1 MTSLAIGWLAWRRSF
16 RCRFCVALYCSCLS
30 AAGTAHAEPGCN
42 IKDLLELPVDMRGL
56 SPFIS
61 AQINGHEAVM
71 LLDSGAFYSSIM
83 SEAAAKFGLKT
94 YPAPFSFIEGA
105 GPGSR
110 APVEAARADEFKL
123 GTATLKKVEFLVNK
137 GALLG
142 NIAGILGLNLL
153 RSMDVDYDL
162 ASGTVRFMQPVGCDN
177 TSLAYWKSAN
187 APSAIPMDRAQDTR
201 GNHYIVSVASLN
213 GVTLRVMFDTGS
225 AYSLLS
231 QDAARRAGVEPGGRN
246 VTSAGILGGVGSTR
260 IETWTGPFDQFS
272 IGNEEITHT
281 RLRFGKFSDLNMD
294 MILGA
299 DFFLSHRVYVAN
311 SQHKIYFTYNGGRV
325 FNLQVYSIPEPST
338 STPDADAALN
348 LTPTDPVAPLNS
360 ATPPVVGDDQALTAD
375 DFSRRGRASAA
386 RHEFDHAI
394 ADLTRAIVLDPTQA
408 TYLNERA
415 LIYQRAYRDDLALAD
430 FDASLKLKPDDT
442 DVLLARANLRVRV
455 GDQAGA
461 TADLEAISNAAPR
474 DADVHLWVA
483 ETYSNMNLL
492 AAAGPEYDL
501 WIPAH
506 KADRRLGMALN
517 GRAWIRALLNEQL
530 GEALE
535 DCNAALRLAP
545 HSRQYLDTR
554 GMVRLRQGDYKDSL
568 VDYNQAIAIGPGAA
582 WSFYGRGI
590 DKIRLGKVPE
600 GQADIEAATKLYAD
614 IAKEAAK
621 YGIAP

>member
-1 MTSLAIGWLAWRRSF
+1 MKTFPLGWLAWQRLSRR
-16 RCRFCVALYCSCLS
+16 RCYAALFYLCLS
-30 AAGTAHAEPGCN
+30 AAATVHAEPRCN

-56 SPFIS
+56 SPFVS

-71 LLDSGAFYSSIM
+71 LLDSGAFYSSIR
-83 SEAAAKFGLKT
+83 SDAATKFGLKT
-94 YPAPFSFIEGA
+94 YPAPFSFVGGA

-110 APVEAARADEFKL
+110 AAVEAARADEFKL
-123 GTATLKKVEFLVNK
+123 GTATLKNMEFLVSK
-137 GALLG
+137 GALVG
-142 NIAGILGLNLL
+142 NIAGILGQNLL

-162 ASGTVRFMQPVGCDN
+162 ATGTVRFMQPVGCDN

-187 APSAIPMDRAQDTR
+187 GPSVIPMDRAQDTM
-201 GNHYIVSVASLN
+201 GNHYIVSVASVN

-231 QDAARRAGVEPGGRN
+231 EDAARRAGVEPGGRN

-260 IETWTGPFDQFS
+260 IETWTGLFEQFS
-272 IGNEEITHT
+272 IGNENITHT
-281 RLRFGKFSDLNMD
+281 RLRFGKFADLNVG

-311 SQHKIYFTYNGGRV
+311 GQHKIYFTYNGGRV

-338 STPDADAALN
+338 GAPDADAALS

-360 ATPPVVGDDQALTAD
+360 ATPPVVGDDQPLTAD

-408 TYLNERA
+408 SYLNERA
-415 LIYQRAYRDDLALAD
+415 LLYQQAYRNDLALAD
-430 FDASLKLKPDDT
+430 FDASLKLKADDT
-442 DVLLARANLRVRV
+442 DVLLARATMRVRV

-461 TADLEAISNAAPR
+461 TADLQAISNAAPK

-483 ETYSNMNLL
+483 ETYSNMKLM
-492 AAAGPEYDL
+492 AAARSEYDL

-517 GRAWIRALLNEQL
+517 GRGWVRALLNEQL
-530 GEALE
+530 SEALE

-545 HSRQYLDTR
+545 HSGQYLDTR

-568 VDYNQAIAIGPGAA
+568 ADYNQAIAIAPSAA

-590 DKIRLGKVPE
+590 DKIRLGEVPE
-600 GQADIEAATKLYAD
+600 GQADIEAATKLYAG
-614 IAKEAAK
+614 IAKEAAN
-621 YGIAP
+621 YGIVP